1 MIMKRY
7 KSYFEANRP
16 RTSRKDFNLNNYD
29 GMINKKMSPDVYK
42 LRKEVMNYIYRAKK
56 LVGGD
61 LPRVDVRITN
71 DSVESVL
78 GVARLNDNIIWVPEE
93 SIHRKDVNLQELVY
107 HELIHA
113 CFGYGHDKSGL
124 MSPHHSH
131 GKFSPEKLDQEFVR
145 HYNIWKNK

>member
-61 LPRVDVRITN
+61 VRDKKTGFYKDFIGITKQAFYDSGMNLYNDVI
-71 DSVESVL
+71 L
-78 GVARLNDNIIWVPEE
+78 
-93 SIHRKDVNLQELVY
+93 
-107 HELIHA
+107 
-113 CFGYGHDKSGL
+113 
-124 MSPHHSH
+124 
-131 GKFSPEKLDQEFVR
+131 LDQLGNACMRAGKVFEAGKKLTKIHQNVLVFKR
-145 HYNIWKNK
+145 GKDAAQ